1 MCFQQRELLLK
12 TRVTERHALLRRM
25 TGQSPY
31 GNSEGQTMDWLEN
44 IKKIK
49 KNKGF
54 TNESLSE
61 KSGISIG
68 TLNKLLCG
76 ATSDP
81 KLSTLLSLSDALD
94 CSLDAL
100 IGIRKEPSSALG
112 KELLLRYEALDA
124 AGRKAV
130 DDVANR
136 EYERMIRE
144 QAEEPYSLDTPS
156 VRKLRLYNIAVSAG
170 TGSYLSGDDYREISV
185 YSNEKTDAADFAV
198 RVYGD
203 SMMPRYADG
212 DILLVMKSD
221 GIEKGELGIFALNG
235 ESFFKKYG
243 GDRLISLNPAYRD
256 IVIGE
261 NDEILC
267 FGKVIGRLKK

>member
-1 MCFQQRELLLK
+1 M
-12 TRVTERHALLRRM
+12 
-25 TGQSPY
+25 
-31 GNSEGQTMDWLEN
+31 
-44 IKKIK
+44 
-49 KNKGF
+49 
-54 TNESLSE
+54 
-61 KSGISIG
+61 
-68 TLNKLLCG
+68 
-76 ATSDP
+76 
-81 KLSTLLSLSDALD
+81 
-94 CSLDAL
+94 DAL

-221 GIEKGELGIFALNG
+221 GIEKGELGIFSLNG

>member
-1 MCFQQRELLLK
+1 MRRYFGSEAFYAALAFGCFGLFFGRPY
-12 TRVTERHALLRRM
+12 RH
-25 TGQSPY
+25 P
-31 GNSEGQTMDWLEN
+31 
-44 IKKIK
+44 
-49 KNKGF
+49 
-54 TNESLSE
+54 
-61 KSGISIG
+61 
-68 TLNKLLCG
+68 
-76 ATSDP
+76 
-81 KLSTLLSLSDALD
+81 
-94 CSLDAL
+94 
-100 IGIRKEPSSALG
+100 KEPSSALG